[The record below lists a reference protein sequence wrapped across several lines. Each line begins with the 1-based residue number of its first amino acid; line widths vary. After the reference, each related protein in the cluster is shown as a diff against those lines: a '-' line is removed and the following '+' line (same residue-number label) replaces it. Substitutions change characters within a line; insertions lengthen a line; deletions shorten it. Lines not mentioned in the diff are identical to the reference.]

1 MGRFK
6 LKLYKKHNMWWCHY
20 CLNSNYTFNIEDIV
34 AGTGITKEEAC
45 ESWKKLTRE
54 GMEIGEE
61 SNLGGWLLIGA
72 SVSALVSVV
81 LFVLSHVK

>member
-1 MGRFK
+1 MK

-20 CLNSNYTFNIEDIV
+20 CLDSNYTFNIEDIV
-34 AGTGITKEEAC
+34 VGTGRTKEEAY
-45 ESWKKLTRE
+45 ESWKRLTKE
-54 GMEIGEE
+54 SKATGEE
-61 SNLGGWLLIGA
+61 SNMGGWSLIGA